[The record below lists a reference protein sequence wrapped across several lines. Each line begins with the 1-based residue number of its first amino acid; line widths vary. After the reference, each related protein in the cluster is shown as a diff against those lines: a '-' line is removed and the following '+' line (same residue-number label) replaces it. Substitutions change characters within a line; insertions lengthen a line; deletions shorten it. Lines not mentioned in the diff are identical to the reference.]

1 MMNRRATSLIQFLQS
16 EVVAYFSQ
24 WSERMSQVL
33 AGLIILFSFLRI
45 WRENSGRGSN
55 LFWWFARLGI
65 CLGLIGSGPWLINEM
80 YDIGRDIAQGSA
92 ADSVVYRFY
101 DRMQAN
107 FTESYA
113 KIAEGTFT
121 VKVNKEDFV
130 VSPVNGNDS
139 LLGVLYDQESTI
151 RDLNNRLND

>member
-1 MMNRRATSLIQFLQS
+1 MTLFILISRFRSLFSGLLLLLALGGFSSSASAQQPWEDPGSVGEKIERSRGQLKEKASPSLPDQMQMMNRRAASLIQFLQS

-65 CLGLIGSGPWLINEM
+65 CLGLIGSGPWLINE
-80 YDIGRDIAQGSA
+80 
-92 ADSVVYRFY
+92 
-101 DRMQAN
+101 
-107 FTESYA
+107 
-113 KIAEGTFT
+113 
-121 VKVNKEDFV
+121 
-130 VSPVNGNDS
+130 
-139 LLGVLYDQESTI
+139 
-151 RDLNNRLND
+151 